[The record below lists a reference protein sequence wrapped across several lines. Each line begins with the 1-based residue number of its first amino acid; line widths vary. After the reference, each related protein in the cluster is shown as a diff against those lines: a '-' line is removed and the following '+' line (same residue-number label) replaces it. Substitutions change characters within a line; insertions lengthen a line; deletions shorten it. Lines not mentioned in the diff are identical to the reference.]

1 MKIIFIAN
9 SEKMGGG
16 NKSLISI
23 CRSLGERG
31 HIPIVFVPA
40 EGRLSIELKKSK
52 IRYHIIQTRFYDK
65 PTVHIA
71 WIFARVI
78 LLLFKEKPNLIHAN
92 DVYCYKYYSLAA
104 KLLNIP
110 ILCHFRHFIE
120 GGIAEYLLDIP
131 PTLSVFNSKY
141 NLERTLSLNP
151 TLFNKSSAMVLYNFF
166 HEVEYYPYTNDL
178 SFRKLF
184 NIACDTYL
192 ILVIGN
198 INPGKG
204 HLDLVS
210 ALEKLKQQDFF
221 IRNPKV
227 QFVIAGEDVT
237 NSGIESEMRAK
248 IKKANLSQY
257 IMFTGFVSDTKA
269 AYAAANTVLIPS
281 IEEPFGRV
289 AVEAVLARKPVIARN
304 NSGLNEILS
313 LLKAPVLTIDDSID
327 SLASAIERGVTHE
340 IDDSA
345 LEQDAQS
352 VSLRFSEESQF
363 NRLVNSAYLP
373 HAR

>member
-71 WIFARVI
+71 WIFAKVI
-78 LLLFKEKPNLIHAN
+78 LLLLKEKPNLIHAN

-352 VSLRFSEESQF
+352 VSLRFSEENQF